1 MEQKKPRSLSV
12 LVPVYNEQHLVDA
25 SLRRLKVLAT
35 TPLLDRVEVI
45 VVDDCSTDGTAQV
58 LDRFRKEHSNDADN
72 RIRWIFLRHDTNGGK
87 GKAIRTGLQQATCE
101 ITVIHDADLEY
112 HPRDL
117 IRMVN
122 VFIEEDLVDAVYG
135 SRFAGGELRR
145 ILLYRHELG
154 NRLLTFLTNV
164 ITNLN
169 LTDMETCYKAVRT
182 TLLKSIPIES
192 NDFRIEPELTI
203 KLAKRRAR
211 IFEIPISYSGRTY
224 EEGKKI
230 NWRDGLR
237 ALWAM
242 AKYAISDE
250 IYQVDP
256 YGSGTLARLARAS
269 KFNAWMAD
277 TIRAYCGSRVLEI
290 GSGVGN
296 LTRKLIPREQYVAS
310 DINPLYLEPL
320 TALSADH
327 PYLKASYC
335 DVTDSSSFPRSS
347 GGFDTVI
354 CLNVVE
360 HVEDDVRAMENIRSV
375 LSDGGAAIVLVPN
388 GPWNFGTLDEVL
400 GHHRRY
406 TKESLRKLSED
417 SGFVVEELIEFNRI
431 GTPAWYLNGK
441 ILRRRVFGLFQI
453 WMLNLLTPVF
463 RVVDS
468 VLPFP
473 PLSLIVILR
482 KGGITA
488 ADTVDDSNVRP
499 AVTA

>member
-1 MEQKKPRSLSV
+1 MS
-12 LVPVYNEQHLVDA
+12 
-25 SLRRLKVLAT
+25 
-35 TPLLDRVEVI
+35 
-45 VVDDCSTDGTAQV
+45 
-58 LDRFRKEHSNDADN
+58 
-72 RIRWIFLRHDTNGGK
+72 
-87 GKAIRTGLQQATCE
+87 
-101 ITVIHDADLEY
+101 
-112 HPRDL
+112 
-117 IRMVN
+117 
-122 VFIEEDLVDAVYG
+122 
-135 SRFAGGELRR
+135 
-145 ILLYRHELG
+145 
-154 NRLLTFLTNV
+154 
-164 ITNLN
+164 
-169 LTDMETCYKAVRT
+169 
-182 TLLKSIPIES
+182 
-192 NDFRIEPELTI
+192 
-203 KLAKRRAR
+203 
-211 IFEIPISYSGRTY
+211 
-224 EEGKKI
+224 
-230 NWRDGLR
+230 
-237 ALWAM
+237 
-242 AKYAISDE
+242 
-250 IYQVDP
+250 
-256 YGSGTLARLARAS
+256 
-269 KFNAWMAD
+269 
-277 TIRAYCGSRVLEI
+277 
-290 GSGVGN
+290 
-296 LTRKLIPREQYVAS
+296 LTRRTFVSSSAAAVAAELFAAPADSRKPNSALEKLGDAALREAKK
-310 DINPLYLEPL
+310 
-320 TALSADH
+320 
-327 PYLKASYC
+327 LKASYC